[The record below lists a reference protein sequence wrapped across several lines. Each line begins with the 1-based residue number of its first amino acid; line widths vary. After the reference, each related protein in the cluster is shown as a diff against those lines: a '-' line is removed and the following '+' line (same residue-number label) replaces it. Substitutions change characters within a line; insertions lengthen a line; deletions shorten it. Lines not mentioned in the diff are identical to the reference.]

1 MLHSSIHKTPIGS
14 LYLIANG
21 ETLLGAGFRSYNDL
35 LKRMNLNIPKN
46 GIKEVKYIPKIS
58 NLISNY
64 FDGDLMAIN
73 LIRTEQAG
81 SEFSL
86 AIWKALRKIPSGKT
100 WSYSELA
107 RNARRP
113 NAVRAAGTAC
123 GKNLIAPIVPCHRVI
138 KSDGEI
144 GNYGYGSK
152 IKLWLLRHEGAL

>member
-14 LYLIANG
+14 LYLIASG

-46 GIKEVKYIPKIS
+46 GIKEVKNIPKIS

-73 LIRTEQAG
+73 LIRTEQSG
-81 SEFSL
+81 SEFSQ

-107 RNARRP
+107 RSARRP

-138 KSDGEI
+138 KSDGDI

-152 IKLWLLRHEGAL
+152 IKFWLLRHEGAL

>member
-46 GIKEVKYIPKIS
+46 GIKEVKNIPKIS

-81 SEFSL
+81 SEFSQ

-107 RNARRP
+107 RSARRP

-123 GKNLIAPIVPCHRVI
+123 GRNLIAPIVPCHR
-138 KSDGEI
+138 EI
-144 GNYGYGSK
+144 G
-152 IKLWLLRHEGAL
+152 RAHV

>member
-1 MLHSSIHKTPIGS
+1 ML
-14 LYLIANG
+14 
-21 ETLLGAGFRSYNDL
+21 FRS
-35 LKRMNLNIPKN
+35 
-46 GIKEVKYIPKIS
+46 
-58 NLISNY
+58 
-64 FDGDLMAIN
+64 AIN
-73 LIRTEQAG
+73 LIKTEQDG
-81 SEFSL
+81 SEFSQ

-107 RNARRP
+107 RSARRP

-138 KSDGEI
+138 KSDGKI

>member
-35 LKRMNLNIPKN
+35 LKRINLNIPKN
-46 GIKEVKYIPKIS
+46 GIKEVKNIPKIS

-81 SEFSL
+81 SEFSQ

-107 RNARRP
+107 RSARRP

-152 IKLWLLRHEGAL
+152 IKFWLLRHEGAL

>member
-21 ETLLGAGFRSYNDL
+21 ETLLGSGFRSYNDL
-35 LKRMNLNIPKN
+35 LKRMDLNLLRNE
-46 GIKEVKYIPKIS
+46 IKEVKNIPKIS

-73 LIRTEQAG
+73 LIKTEQDG
-81 SEFSL
+81 SEFSQ

-107 RNARRP
+107 RSARRP

-152 IKLWLLRHEGAL
+152 IKFWLLRHEGAL

>member
-1 MLHSSIHKTPIGS
+1 MFHSSIYKTPIGN

-21 ETLLGAGFRSYNDL
+21 ETLIAAGFRSYNDL
-35 LKRMNLNIPKN
+35 LKRMNLNISKN
-46 GIKEVKYIPKIS
+46 GIKEVKNIPIIS

-64 FDGDLMAIN
+64 FDGDLAAIN

-81 SEFSL
+81 SEFSQ
-86 AIWKALRKIPSGKT
+86 AIWRALRKIPSGKT

-107 RNARRP
+107 RSARRP

-138 KSDGEI
+138 KRDGEI

>member
-46 GIKEVKYIPKIS
+46 GIKEVKNIPKIS

-81 SEFSL
+81 SEFSQ

-107 RNARRP
+107 RSARRP

-152 IKLWLLRHEGAL
+152 IKFWLLRHEGAL

>member
-46 GIKEVKYIPKIS
+46 GIKEVKNIPKIS

-73 LIRTEQAG
+73 LIKTEQDG
-81 SEFSL
+81 SEFSQ

-107 RNARRP
+107 RSARRP

-152 IKLWLLRHEGAL
+152 IKFWLLRHEGAL